1 MHRGGIVH
9 VAELHGEKLAVKV
22 QFPGLR
28 ETCQGDT
35 WTIGVLV
42 KAVGWVWDTHSLSL
56 SLSTACTAAIV
67 LTCTAALSRVP
78 VYMVG

>member
-42 KAVGWVWDTHSLSL
+42 KAVGWV
-56 SLSTACTAAIV
+56 
-67 LTCTAALSRVP
+67 
-78 VYMVG
+78 